1 MNAVAPLPEFTYLQ
15 LCILELLDAEGTMD
29 AEDIQTRLC
38 VASARRFD
46 EALQGLK
53 RVGAVVYRGAAA
65 DGAWSRPRTTAQRN
79 PWAK

>member
-1 MNAVAPLPEFTYLQ
+1 MNAVAPLPQFTLLQ
-15 LCILELLDAEGTMD
+15 LSILELLDTVGSLD
-29 AEDIQTRLC
+29 ADEIQTRLC

-53 RVGAVVYRGAAA
+53 HAGAVVYRGAAA
-65 DGAWSRPRTTAQRN
+65 DGAWSRPRKTAQRN